1 LLELPGYEIVK
12 EIGRGGMARVYL
24 ARHEG
29 LDRDVAI
36 KVMFPNL
43 ASDSSYSERF
53 IREARIVA
61 KLSHHN
67 IVTVY
72 DVGIHENYHYIAM
85 EFLPGVTLDDK
96 LKDGMEDQQIMHI
109 VKQVAAGLAYAH
121 DKGFIHRD
129 IKPENI
135 LFREDGTAVISDFG
149 IARATKSE
157 TKMTA
162 VGTVIGTAHYMSPEQ
177 AQGKELTPSSDIYSI
192 GIMMYEMFTGEV
204 PYDADSTI
212 AIVFKHIDAPIPQLP
227 EGKDKFQ
234 PVLEKLMA
242 KQPEDRYQTCTDI
255 INDIADLERGNSP
268 SRATELFSVEDLGLA
283 GKGKKSTQFVQ
294 MPKETSKKPWGIII
308 GSLVGLSILGAVGYG
323 YVTYYAPQQEQAE
336 SQRLIDQEKRKKERL
351 ASELRL
357 KDEQLKYQREIEKER
372 KLRDEQLA
380 KLQEEAR
387 KQKAESDRK
396 FALAEKRAAEERKK
410 RLARELAAKKKADQ
424 QKVLQAKRLKEQL
437 DLEAAERANL
447 IAKQEQVKEL
457 LAAANASHKKKQYTN
472 AYKKYNAVISLD
484 PLNQK
489 AQSGIKS
496 IANTYLTQAKAF
508 ADKNKFTSAS
518 QKVAEVINFMPEN
531 NNLSSTQAYI
541 LKQKKAYQQELLLKQ
556 QKQLETEITVAPKQ
570 TPKPEP
576 VVKSEPEPAVEE
588 APRRRSFGGF

>member
-1 LLELPGYEIVK
+1 MLELPGYEIVR

-96 LKDGMEDQQIMHI
+96 LKDGMDSQQIMHI
-109 VKQVAAGLAYAH
+109 VKQVSAGLAYAH

-212 AIVFKHIDAPIPQLP
+212 AIVFKHIDAPIPDLP
-227 EGKDKFQ
+227 DGKEKFQ
-234 PVLEKLMA
+234 PILEKLMA
-242 KQPEDRYQTCTDI
+242 KQPEDRYQTCNDI
-255 INDIADLERGNSP
+255 INDIVNLERGNSP
-268 SRATELFSVEDLGLA
+268 SRATELFSAEDLGLA
-283 GKGKKSTQFVQ
+283 GKSNKQTQFVK
-294 MPKETSKKPWGIII
+294 MPKKASNKPWGLII
-308 GSLVGLSILGAVGYG
+308 GSLVGLSVLGAAGYG
-323 YVTYYAPQQEQAE
+323 YVTFYLPQQEQAE
-336 SQRLIDQEKRKKERL
+336 VQRQIEEEKREKEKV

-357 KDEQLKYQREIEKER
+357 KDEQLKYQRQIEKER

-387 KQKAESDRK
+387 IQKAESDRK
-396 FALAEKRAAEERKK
+396 FALAEKRAAAEKKK
-410 RLARELAAKKKADQ
+410 RLERELAAKRKAEQ
-424 QKVLQAKRLKEQL
+424 QKTLQAKRQQEQIEF
-437 DLEAAERANL
+437 EAAERANQV
-447 IAKQEQVKEL
+447 AKQEQIKDL
-457 LAAANASHKKKQYTN
+457 LAAANTSYKNKQLKT
-472 AYKKYNAVISLD
+472 AYKKYNAVLSLE
-484 PLNQK
+484 PLHLK
-489 AQSGIKS
+489 AQKGIK
-496 IANTYLTQAKAF
+496 AVADTYLSQAKTY
-508 ADKNKFTSAS
+508 ADNNQFTSAN
-518 QKVAEVINFMPEN
+518 QNVAEVINFMPEN
-531 NNLSSTQAYI
+531 SNVRSTQTYI
-541 LKQKKAYQQELLLKQ
+541 LKKKKAYQQELLLKQ
-556 QKQLETEITVAPKQ
+556 QKQLEAEIVTA
-570 TPKPEP
+570 PEP
-576 VVKSEPEPAVEE
+576 SPEPDLKTESKPAIEE